1 MSLIWRR
8 ITVKMR
14 VKMVVIAQLAT
25 SNLRHF
31 SYDFQNLE
39 PETKSVVP
47 EPHGYTVANSLCIEA
62 NNVDEDNS
70 LPRLSQ

>member
-1 MSLIWRR
+1 MNYSENDGEDGSDSS
-8 ITVKMR
+8 TC
-14 VKMVVIAQLAT
+14 
-25 SNLRHF
+25 NLQSETIF

-62 NNVDEDNS
+62 YNVDEDNS